1 MIRDMSRI
9 RGTMGRRLG
18 GLQAYVSDRVSDSM
32 FTRGNKMLHV
42 LAVLILAAWGFDLHA
57 NSLNAIYEEIVAVQT
72 AKGFDQL
79 GVLSVAGSAPAPRKL
94 LIIVSGH
101 PGVTRPQK
109 NISGRI
115 TTRQEGNFLVRSRQY
130 LISPQVATL
139 LLDCR
144 SDFNDVCA
152 DEYQAS
158 EERARDIDLLV
169 NKVKKRL
176 PMIQQTWVVST
187 SRGVITTA
195 GLLKHAESAYAGII
209 HTAGTYS
216 KAREQGLDFGPY
228 KTPQFIFHHKEDP
241 CRMTLHKDAVEIVEK
256 WAVSLVSVS
265 GGSGFRGQ
273 ACQAFTQHGFT
284 GREEQVA
291 NAIRRLVELGKL
303 ERNEID

>member
-1 MIRDMSRI
+1 MISDMSRI
-9 RGTMGRRLG
+9 RGTTGHRPGCR
-18 GLQAYVSDRVSDSM
+18 QACASDRVSDSM
-32 FTRGNKMLHV
+32 FSSGNKVLHV
-42 LAVLILAAWGFDLHA
+42 LTVLVLAVWGFDLHA
-57 NSLNAIYEEIVAVQT
+57 NSSNAIVEEIVSVKT
-72 AKGFDQL
+72 AKGFDQQ
-79 GVLSVAGSAPAPRKL
+79 GVLSVAGSAPAPQKL
-94 LIIVSGH
+94 LIVVSGH

-109 NISGRI
+109 NMLGKI

-130 LISPQVATL
+130 LVSPQLATL

-144 SDFNDVCA
+144 SDFSEVCA

-169 NKVKKRL
+169 NEVKKRL
-176 PMIQQTWVVST
+176 PTVQQSWVVST

-195 GLLKHAESAYAGII
+195 ALLKHAESAYAGII
-209 HTAGTYS
+209 HTAGTYG

-228 KTPQFIFHHKEDP
+228 RTPQYIFHHKEDP
-241 CRMTLHKDAVEIVEK
+241 CRMTLHKDAVEIAEK
-256 WAVSLVSVS
+256 WAVALVTVS